1 MANSNDEL
9 ADLCLDHAWRD
20 EIDDDTRWLLE
31 QAGARINRLGRRCLR
46 LSHRLEELEARREES
61 WTRPLIERDGF
72 CLLVRS
78 GVSVHEIARR
88 MDCTRDAVRKAAR
101 QLGRL
106 TPAPENVGELLVAPS
121 DEEEQLSQST
131 LALAPSVAVL
141 AKQVKQRSFDAIRRG
156 ERSPYARPRCQR
168 RH

>member
-61 WTRPLIERDGF
+61 WVSHLLSVTGF
-72 CLLVRS
+72 VFL
-78 GVSVHEIARR
+78 
-88 MDCTRDAVRKAAR
+88 
-101 QLGRL
+101 
-106 TPAPENVGELLVAPS
+106 
-121 DEEEQLSQST
+121 
-131 LALAPSVAVL
+131 SVAVCLYTRLQDAWTALVTQFARLRDNL
-141 AKQVKQRSFDAIRRG
+141 AG
-156 ERSPYARPRCQR
+156 
-168 RH
+168 

>member
-61 WTRPLIERDGF
+61 WVSHSLSVTGLF
-72 CLLVRS
+72 CLSAAVFLYTRLQDAWNALVTQF
-78 GVSVHEIARR
+78 ARL
-88 MDCTRDAVRKAAR
+88 RD
-101 QLGRL
+101 
-106 TPAPENVGELLVAPS
+106 N
-121 DEEEQLSQST
+121 
-131 LALAPSVAVL
+131 LA
-141 AKQVKQRSFDAIRRG
+141 G
-156 ERSPYARPRCQR
+156 
-168 RH
+168 

>member
-61 WTRPLIERDGF
+61 WLNNLLSVMGFVCLSATVFLFTRLQDV
-72 CLLVRS
+72 LS
-78 GVSVHEIARR
+78 
-88 MDCTRDAVRKAAR
+88 AVAR
-101 QLGRL
+101 QFARL
-106 TPAPENVGELLVAPS
+106 RGNLAALL
-121 DEEEQLSQST
+121 QH
-131 LALAPSVAVL
+131 
-141 AKQVKQRSFDAIRRG
+141 RRTSG
-156 ERSPYARPRCQR
+156 NFSSHRATKKSS
-168 RH
+168 

>member
-61 WTRPLIERDGF
+61 WVSHLLSVTGF
-72 CLLVRS
+72 VCL
-78 GVSVHEIARR
+78 
-88 MDCTRDAVRKAAR
+88 
-101 QLGRL
+101 
-106 TPAPENVGELLVAPS
+106 
-121 DEEEQLSQST
+121 
-131 LALAPSVAVL
+131 SVAVCLYTRLQDAWNALVTQFARLRDNL
-141 AKQVKQRSFDAIRRG
+141 AG
-156 ERSPYARPRCQR
+156 
-168 RH
+168 